1 MIPNRGEIAVRI
13 IRTCKELGIATV
25 VVYSDVDANSLHV
38 KLADEAYPIGPAEA
52 TKSYLNTEKIIEVAI
67 RSRSDAL
74 HPGYG
79 FLAENPE
86 FAEMCEKQGIV
97 FIGPTSECMYK
108 VKPKH
113 RARQLMRMLNIPIIP
128 GSDEPFSGASS
139 ATVSEVEQV
148 AEGIGYPV
156 IIKPS
161 GGGGGIGMVVA
172 RNKEE
177 IEGAIRF
184 VKERGKKAFGV
195 PSFYVEKLLTGVK
208 QLRSR
213 YWPINTA
220 T

>member
-1 MIPNRGEIAVRI
+1 MFRKIIIPNRGEIAVRI
-13 IRTCKELGIATV
+13 IRTCKEMGISTV

-52 TKSYLNTEKIIEVAI
+52 TKSYLNTEKILEVAM
-67 RSRSDAL
+67 RSKAEAL

-113 RARQLMRMLNIPIIP
+113 RARQLMKMLNIPIVP
-128 GSDEPFSGASS
+128 GSEEPFEGSS
-139 ATVSEVEQV
+139 NVKLSEVEQA
-148 AEGIGYPV
+148 AESVGYPV

-161 GGGGGIGMVVA
+161 GGGGGIGMV
-172 RNKEE
+172 
-177 IEGAIRF
+177 
-184 VKERGKKAFGV
+184 
-195 PSFYVEKLLTGVK
+195 
-208 QLRSR
+208 
-213 YWPINTA
+213 
-220 T
+220 